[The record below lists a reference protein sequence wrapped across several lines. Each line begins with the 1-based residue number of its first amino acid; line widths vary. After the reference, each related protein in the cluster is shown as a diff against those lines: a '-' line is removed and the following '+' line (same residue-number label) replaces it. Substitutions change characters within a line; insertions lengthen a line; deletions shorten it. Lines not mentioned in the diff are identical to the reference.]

1 MDKQLDLSVERS
13 IDIDNVWRDASGTF
27 CNVGGQLVPMDEP
40 LREVGTDLVP
50 LHTPT
55 PQTEPNSQR
64 RSPTPPPSP
73 LPHTVH
79 PSEAPKSQPEDERR
93 VPSPKRGGLGRGL
106 APKGDGGQ
114 KENPE
119 LSIRKEVPK
128 EETQVSSLNH
138 APIPPDAAIP
148 IERKRTLG
156 ESATQFAQGFGK
168 GVRDETAHMY
178 RDVTELPHR
187 VATTGRELLEDIQAG
202 RKLRALAPIEALAH
216 AIQNASRE
224 DVQRLAHAV
233 VDGAIDFYNKSPQ
246 EKGEALGKATV
257 SVASDV
263 AIAALTEG
271 LGSVAALRKAEK
283 ALEAADHV
291 RDAERAVK
299 AIDRGEDAARAAQKA
314 KQTAQ
319 VSETQRSRMLGES
332 GTRVPSKTVW
342 KQDGARI
349 DVENPNPGRRPGQI
363 HFQQGKDK
371 YLYDPELGEFV
382 DAPRSVNKRLEDARF
397 RQGLDKAMKILGE
410 DK

>member
-1 MDKQLDLSVERS
+1 
-13 IDIDNVWRDASGTF
+13 
-27 CNVGGQLVPMDEP
+27 
-40 LREVGTDLVP
+40 
-50 LHTPT
+50 
-55 PQTEPNSQR
+55 
-64 RSPTPPPSP
+64 
-73 LPHTVH
+73 
-79 PSEAPKSQPEDERR
+79 
-93 VPSPKRGGLGRGL
+93 
-106 APKGDGGQ
+106 
-114 KENPE
+114 
-119 LSIRKEVPK
+119 
-128 EETQVSSLNH
+128 
-138 APIPPDAAIP
+138 
-148 IERKRTLG
+148 
-156 ESATQFAQGFGK
+156 
-168 GVRDETAHMY
+168 MY
-178 RDVTELPHR
+178 RDATELPQR
-187 VATTGRELLEDIQAG
+187 VATTGREPIEDIQAG
-202 RKLRALAPIEALAH
+202 RKLRALAPIEAIGH

-224 DVQRLAHAV
+224 DVQRIAHAV
-233 VDGAIDFYNKSPQ
+233 VDGAIDWYHKSAY
-246 EKGEALGKATV
+246 EKGESLGHATV
-257 SVASDV
+257 SVASEV
-263 AIAALTEG
+263 AMAVATDG

-283 ALEAADHV
+283 AIEAADHV

-332 GTRVPSKTVW
+332 GTQVPSKTVW